1 MPVPLHEPNLINRP
15 QSEVITRLDAL
26 LLVLKSCKGITCIDP
41 WKVLHPAGDV
51 GSLSMALGAQFDG
64 FYKAQP
70 KVSFT
75 RCEMGYLV
83 ESEGPQV
90 ASVYGQ
96 GAFETEGMTV
106 DSQHILKIHEEDQR
120 FYKGRLSDW
129 T

>member
-1 MPVPLHEPNLINRP
+1 MPVPLPAPSLINRP
-15 QSEVITRLDAL
+15 QAEVINRLDAL

-51 GSLSMALGAQFDG
+51 NSLSMALGAQFDD

-70 KVSFT
+70 KVLFT

-90 ASVYGQ
+90 ASVYSIA
-96 GAFETEGMTV
+96 AFETERITI
-106 DSQHILKIHEEDQR
+106 DTQRILHSREEDQR
-120 FYKGRLSDW
+120 FYKGTWSDW